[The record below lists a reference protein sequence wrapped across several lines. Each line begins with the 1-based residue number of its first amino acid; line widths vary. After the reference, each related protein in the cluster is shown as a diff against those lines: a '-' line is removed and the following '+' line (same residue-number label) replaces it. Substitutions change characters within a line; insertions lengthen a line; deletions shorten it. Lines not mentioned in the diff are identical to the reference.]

1 LSIYYDLSRLREHAA
16 LSNSPINYCLTYELD
31 SRKIGGVWAYQWL
44 INFVNNV
51 DIVSFH
57 PHSLRLIKE
66 NLPKW
71 TGFFEEC
78 NDYELFL
85 RGVTQDPK
93 RLDSLIVQAI
103 ETNRVLYFDKSQL
116 PHDWKLHNE

>member
-1 LSIYYDLSRLREHAA
+1 MYYDLSRLRERAA
-16 LSNSPINYCLTYELD
+16 LSNSPIIYCLTYETN
-31 SRKIGGVWAYQWL
+31 SHRIGGIWAYQWL

-51 DIVSFH
+51 DFVSFH

-71 TGFFEEC
+71 KNPFQAF

-85 RGVTQDPK
+85 RGITPDPR
-93 RLDSLIVQAI
+93 RLDSLIDQAI
-103 ETNRVLYFDKSQL
+103 EQNRVLYFDKSQT
-116 PHDWKLHNE
+116 PPDWVLHYE